1 MNTLEMF
8 SLAGKRALV
17 TGASRGIGRAAA
29 LALAE
34 AGADVVC
41 AASSVDGVADTVRAI
56 KALGRKG
63 WSVGADLSVR
73 DAALALADAAE
84 QHASTIDIL
93 INNAGTIRRT
103 PAVDHSMNDWELVV
117 RTNLDAVW
125 QLSQRIGRGMV
136 ARGHGKIINV
146 ASLLSF
152 SGGITVPGYTASKHA
167 IAGLTKALANEWAA
181 SGVNVNAIAPGYFET
196 DNTQRLRDDA
206 KRFADISARIPAG
219 RWGKTQDLAGAFV
232 FLSSS
237 ASDYVNGHV
246 LTVDGGWM
254 AR

>member
-1 MNTLEMF
+1 MSVAKLF

-17 TGASRGIGRAAA
+17 TGASRGIGRGAA

-41 AASSVDGVADTVRAI
+41 AASTTAGVAETVRAVR
-56 KALGRKG
+56 ALGREA
-63 WSVGADLSVR
+63 WAVGADLSVR
-73 DAALALADAAE
+73 DAALALADSAE
-84 QHASTIDIL
+84 QHGTIDIL
-93 INNAGTIRRT
+93 VNNAGTIRRT
-103 PAVDHSMNDWELVV
+103 PAVDHSMDDWELVI
-117 RTNLDAVW
+117 RTNLDAAW

-136 ARGHGKIINV
+136 ARGHGKIVNV

-181 SGVNVNAIAPGYFET
+181 SGVQVNAVAPGYFET
-196 DNTQRLRDDA
+196 DNTERLRGDA

-219 RWGKTQDLAGAFV
+219 RWGRTEDLAGAFV
-232 FLSSS
+232 FLASS

>member
-1 MNTLEMF
+1 MTLLQRF
-8 SLAGKRALV
+8 SLDGKRALV

-41 AASSVDGVADTVRAI
+41 AASSLASVADTVRAVQD
-56 KALGRKG
+56 LGRRA
-63 WSVGADLSVR
+63 WAVAADLSVR
-73 DAALALADAAE
+73 DEALELADLAE
-84 QHASTIDIL
+84 AQAGDIDIL
-93 INNAGTIRRT
+93 INNAGTIRRK
-103 PAVDHSMNDWELVV
+103 PAVDHEMADWELVM
-117 RTNLDAVW
+117 RTNLDATW

-136 ARGHGKIINV
+136 SRKRGKIINV

-152 SGGITVPGYTASKHA
+152 SGGITVPAYTASKHA
-167 IAGLTKALANEWAA
+167 VAGLTKALANEWAQH
-181 SGVNVNAIAPGYFET
+181 GVQINAIAPGYIET
-196 DNTQRLRDDA
+196 DNTQMLRDDSV
-206 KRFADISARIPAG
+206 RFAAISARIPAG
-219 RWGKTQDLAGAFV
+219 RWGTADDLSGAFI

>member
-1 MNTLEMF
+1 MSLSTLF
-8 SLAGKRALV
+8 SLDGKRALV

-41 AASSVDGVADTVRAI
+41 AASTVDGTIDTVAAVE
-56 KALGRKG
+56 ALGRKA
-63 WSVGADLSVR
+63 WAVGADLSQR
-73 DAALALADAAE
+73 DAALSLADAAE
-84 QHASTIDIL
+84 QHAGTIDIL
-93 INNAGTIRRT
+93 INNAGTIRRA
-103 PAVDHSMNDWELVV
+103 PAIEYTMSDWEIVV
-117 RTNLDAVW
+117 RTNLDATW

-136 ARGHGKIINV
+136 ARGHGKIVNV

-152 SGGITVPGYTASKHA
+152 SGGVTVPAYTASKHA
-167 IAGLTKALANEWAA
+167 VAGLTKALANEWAA
-181 SGVNVNAIAPGYFET
+181 FGVQINAIAPGYFET
-196 DNTQRLRDDA
+196 DNTRRLRDDA
-206 KRFADISARIPAG
+206 QRFADISARIPAG